1 MLVASGSCSVL
12 RRAFAD
18 LAICEKQQNNCDFFN
33 FDSTGTNCE
42 SQKEKSHE
50 MCQAGVKILSYHS
63 RFHSLFRWRLV
74 IFSFPFSV
82 Y

>member
-33 FDSTGTNCE
+33 FDGTMTNCE

-50 MCQAGVKILSYHS
+50 MSQAGVRILSYHS
-63 RFHSLFRWRLV
+63 RFPSLYRWRLV
-74 IFSFPFSV
+74 IFFLFSV